1 MWSVEEMELVDRAE
15 RAARFGRDNAERH
28 ISYELTVQRQFQR
41 SPEAIRRVEFMNQ
54 LAEVARV
61 EPLPPEPEPTPS
73 PGYRELDLDATKEIG
88 TPKVVAREI
97 EL

>member
-1 MWSVEEMELVDRAE
+1 MWSVEEMEMVAAAE
-15 RAARFGRDNAERH
+15 RAVRRQRDNADRHRSELYATLYER
-28 ISYELTVQRQFQR
+28 TVQRQFE
-41 SPEAIRRVEFMNQ
+41 PEFMNR

-61 EPLPPEPEPTPS
+61 EPLPPEPTPS
-73 PGYRELDLDATKEIG
+73 PGYRELDLDVTKEIG